1 MEKIKEIKVSGRIYG
16 AGKNLKYLYPITQ
29 IIQLHHGAPSMGK
42 MDQEKPHYQR
52 LYGIISILM
61 VYPLRPIYRKFLL
74 LPRTVFH
81 QRIVMYLM
89 KTLLIK
95 KFDSIK
101 TI

>member
-1 MEKIKEIKVSGRIYG
+1 M
-16 AGKNLKYLYPITQ
+16 ALGKNLKYLYPITQ

-42 MDQEKPHYQR
+42 IDQEKPHYQR
-52 LYGIISILM
+52 LYEIIPILM
-61 VYPLRPIYRKFLL
+61 AYPLRPIYRKFLL
-74 LPRTVFH
+74 LPITVFH

>member
-1 MEKIKEIKVSGRIYG
+1 
-16 AGKNLKYLYPITQ
+16 
-29 IIQLHHGAPSMGK
+29 MGK

-52 LYGIISILM
+52 LYGIIPILM

-89 KTLLIK
+89 KT
-95 KFDSIK
+95 
-101 TI
+101 